1 MVIDPR
7 ACSDGDAVH
16 AMTPDGPANLI
27 CKEGAPY
34 PWTGA
39 RFDYDHDDL
48 TDVVRL
54 VPARKVTRQDL
65 PDFTGMLKM
74 LDDMLDGWPL
84 SKSSTLVEDTLAH
97 VIGHLNDRGG
107 LPDDRVRIVTGGR
120 EPRFVTEAHARLEA
134 ERDGAAARAIAAEV
148 RAEKAEK
155 ESGHARSLQQLAV
168 ERADKAEQLIPAYAM
183 LDIWTALS
191 RDSIHFDDWHDEH
204 GYADAWAE
212 LTAAV
217 REARTAPA
225 VDRDLVEAAIAEG
238 LHRGLTVD
246 QLARSVCAAINGE
259 PAPDPVEELAG
270 EIDGAVRDAVRK
282 GFDFI
287 DSVTGIEVD
296 QKVVDAMLT
305 WLPSESRALARRAFG
320 QEARDGVDR

>member
-1 MVIDPR
+1 MSTKITADNGAEIQVGQLGITVDHPEGIASIWAR
-7 ACSDGDAVH
+7 LSDAQRVELAAALDSGRRGLH
-16 AMTPDGPANLI
+16 
-27 CKEGAPY
+27 
-34 PWTGA
+34 
-39 RFDYDHDDL
+39 
-48 TDVVRL
+48 VRL
-54 VPARKVTRQDL
+54 DNQAA
-65 PDFTGMLKM
+65 
-74 LDDMLDGWPL
+74 
-84 SKSSTLVEDTLAH
+84 TLATYRCEREEALRKK
-97 VIGHLNDRGG
+97 GEAFDR
-107 LPDDRVRIVTGGR
+107 
-120 EPRFVTEAHARLEA
+120 A
-134 ERDGAAARAIAAEV
+134 V
-148 RAEKAEK
+148 RAERERDAAVARAE
-155 ESGHARSLQQLAV
+155 Q
-168 ERADKAEQLIPAYAM
+168 AEQLIPAYAM
-183 LDIWTALS
+183 LDVWGALG
-191 RDSIHFDDWHDEH
+191 RDSIHFDDWYDEH

-225 VDRDLVEAAIAEG
+225 VDRDLVEATLADG
-238 LHRGLTVD
+238 LHRGLTID

-320 QEARDGVDR
+320 QEADR